1 MPHMRSRLNLALAL
15 SSALVIV
22 AACGGGQPTNAPTQA
37 TTPTQAA
44 TPAPAT
50 DAPATDA
57 PATEAPTTEATVL
70 AEEVGDAGLIIID
83 GETRLTLYYFEQDE
97 KDSGESNCTGGCLE
111 AWPALTVAAGET
123 PTGGEGVDAA
133 KLGTIVREDNGETQ
147 VTYDGLPLYFFQN
160 DAEPGDLNG
169 VYENWIVVPA

>member
-1 MPHMRSRLNLALAL
+1 MRSRLNLALAL
-15 SSALVIV
+15 SGVLVIV

-37 TTPTQAA
+37 TTPTQAS

-50 DAPATDA
+50 DAPESPAAASEA
-57 PATEAPTTEATVL
+57 PATATVL
-70 AEEVGDAGLIIID
+70 AEEVGDAGMIIID

-97 KDSGESNCTGGCLE
+97 KDSGKSNCTGGCLD
-111 AWPALTVAAGET
+111 AWPALTVDEGET
-123 PTGGEGVDAA
+123 PTGGDGVDAS

-160 DAEPGDLNG
+160 DTEPGDLNG
-169 VYENWIVVPA
+169 VYTDWITVAA